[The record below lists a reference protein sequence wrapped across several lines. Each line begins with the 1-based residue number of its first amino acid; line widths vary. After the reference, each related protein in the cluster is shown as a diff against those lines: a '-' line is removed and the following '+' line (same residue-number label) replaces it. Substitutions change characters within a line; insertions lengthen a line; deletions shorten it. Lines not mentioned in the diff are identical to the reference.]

1 MTTTTSV
8 CPRCRNSIAQGSKF
22 CPSCGNDISG
32 VWSGSNPALDGTIA
46 VDADPSV
53 DTLGAMLSEATLG
66 EYDVYGEL
74 GRGGMAAVYLGLD
87 LSPRPSSP

>member
-8 CPRCRNSIAQGSKF
+8 CPRCRTGLAPGSKF

-32 VWSGSNPALDGTIA
+32 VWTGSNPGLGGTLA
-46 VDADPSV
+46 VEADPSV

-74 GRGGMAAVYLGLD
+74 GRGGMAAVYL
-87 LSPRPSSP
+87 